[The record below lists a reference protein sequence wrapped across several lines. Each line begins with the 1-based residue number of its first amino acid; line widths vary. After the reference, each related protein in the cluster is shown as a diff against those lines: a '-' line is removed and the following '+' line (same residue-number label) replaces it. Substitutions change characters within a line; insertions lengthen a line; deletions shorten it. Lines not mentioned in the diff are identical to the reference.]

1 VIPDDPLEGE
11 DVIFHL
17 PGFTHGLRFE
27 KKVAEF
33 YQKINVDA
41 TLHLTNLAVKSRGK
55 KCVFVSSVKASGA
68 SALASTRE
76 RDPDDLEEIYG
87 KTKPEAELKLL
98 KIGNYSTRWITHI

>member
-11 DVIFHL
+11 DMIFHL

-41 TLHLTNLAVKSRGK
+41 TLQ
-55 KCVFVSSVKASGA
+55 
-68 SALASTRE
+68 
-76 RDPDDLEEIYG
+76 
-87 KTKPEAELKLL
+87 
-98 KIGNYSTRWITHI
+98 